1 MALFIDKNE
10 RTFNG
15 NNMKKEKLLNP
26 EIVAAVAAL
35 GHTEYLCIA
44 DCGLPIPQGVTVI
57 DVSVCATI
65 PSFLQV
71 LKAVEGELVVESY
84 IIADEIKEANPNIL
98 KQMEEILAGR
108 SAKKVPHEEFK
119 KLTSNAKYIIR
130 TGETSPYANVIL
142 VGGVNF

>member
-1 MALFIDKNE
+1 
-10 RTFNG
+10 
-15 NNMKKEKLLNP
+15 MKKEKLLNP

-44 DCGLPIPQGVTVI
+44 DCGLPIPHGVNVI
-57 DVSVCATI
+57 DVSVTATI

-71 LKAVEGELVVESY
+71 LKAVECELVIESY
-84 IIADEIKEANPNIL
+84 ICASEIEAANPNTL
-98 KQMEEILAGR
+98 KQVEEILTGKT
-108 SAKKVPHEEFK
+108 AKKIPHEEFK

-130 TGETSPYANVIL
+130 TGETSPYANIIL

>member
-1 MALFIDKNE
+1 
-10 RTFNG
+10 
-15 NNMKKEKLLNP
+15 MKKEKLLNP

-44 DCGLPIPQGVTVI
+44 DCGLPIPHGVNLI
-57 DVSVCATI
+57 DVSVTATI

-71 LKAVEGELVVESY
+71 LKAVESELVIESY
-84 IIADEIKEANPNIL
+84 ICASEIEKANPNTL
-98 KQMEEILAGR
+98 KQMEVILAGKTV
-108 SAKKVPHEEFK
+108 KKITHEEFK

>member
-1 MALFIDKNE
+1 
-10 RTFNG
+10 
-15 NNMKKEKLLNP
+15 MKKEKLLNP

-44 DCGLPIPQGVTVI
+44 DCGLPIPQNVNLI
-57 DVSVCATI
+57 DVSVTATI

-71 LKAVEGELVVESY
+71 LKAVESELVVESY
-84 IIADEIKEANPNIL
+84 ICASEIEDANPNTM
-98 KQMEEILAGR
+98 KQMEEILAGKP
-108 SAKKVPHEEFK
+108 AKKIPHEDFK
-119 KLTSNAKYIIR
+119 TLTSNAKYIIR